1 MTKSDVFVSV
11 GYMDKTNPR
20 KYDPM
25 RRYFL
30 RLHDKDLNE
39 IMKYLQKKAIK
50 FDPVREADF

>member
-11 GYMDKTNPR
+11 GYMDRTDPR
-20 KYDPM
+20 KYSPM

-39 IMKYLQKKAIK
+39 IMKYLGKKAIK
-50 FDPVREADF
+50 FDPVREASY